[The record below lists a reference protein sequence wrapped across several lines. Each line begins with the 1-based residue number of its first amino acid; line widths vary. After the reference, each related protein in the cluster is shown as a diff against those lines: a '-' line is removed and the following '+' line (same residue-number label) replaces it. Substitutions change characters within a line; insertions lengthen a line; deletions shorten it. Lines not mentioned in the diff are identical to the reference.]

1 MPSWQVSG
9 KASQGISLGPVPT
22 ISLNEQEDE
31 ELFRDGTSSEERQ
44 LTQSTGEEQ
53 QGLQGKV
60 SPIQPFGLSVAASKI
75 SLSHEHPNRSRGQ
88 PPGAAALEGSWPSA
102 NHLNPTC
109 SGRRQQQADE
119 TGSERPRRR

>member
-31 ELFRDGTSSEERQ
+31 ELVRDGTSSEERQ

-53 QGLQGKV
+53 QGLQRKV

-88 PPGAAALEGSWPSA
+88 PPGAAAPEGSWPSVDR
-102 NHLNPTC
+102 LNPTC
-109 SGRRQQQADE
+109 SGRRQQQANK